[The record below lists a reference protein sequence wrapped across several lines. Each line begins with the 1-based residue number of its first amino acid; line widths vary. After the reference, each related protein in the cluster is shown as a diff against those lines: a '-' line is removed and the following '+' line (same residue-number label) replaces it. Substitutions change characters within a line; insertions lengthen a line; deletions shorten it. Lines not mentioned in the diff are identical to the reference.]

1 MPMGVPVTLSS
12 QEAEAGGVPDYPEL
26 YKEDLVSNKP
36 KQELKDAS
44 AVPHACLSLPCRTG
58 WTLSI
63 RKIVCNPLS

>member
-1 MPMGVPVTLSS
+1 MPVTHGS
-12 QEAEAGGVPDYPEL
+12 QEAEAGGVPDHPEL

-44 AVPHACLSLPCRTG
+44 AVPHALFSLPCRTG

-63 RKIVCNPLS
+63 RKTVYNPLS